1 VAALRANATESG
13 HAALGTETALSAET
27 GLTAQT
33 APAAASAPLAVLLLG
48 PTGSGKTALS
58 LALGERFN
66 GEIVSC
72 DSVAVYRG
80 MDLGTAKPTKEERA
94 RLPHHLID
102 VACPDGPF
110 TAGEYSR
117 QARVAVR
124 QIAGRGRLPIVTG
137 GTGLYLRAL
146 TEGLFAGPERQQ
158 ELRARLELGLARSR
172 ERGSEAWLHRLLS
185 RLDPASA
192 ARIHAND
199 TPKLIRAVEICL
211 SARKRLS
218 AVLDDMELARDP
230 LTGFRLLRIG
240 LNPPRQ
246 ELYRRLNRRAE
257 AMFAAGL
264 LEETRALLA
273 RYGPVRALDSLGY
286 RQAIS
291 VLNGNESL
299 PQAVA
304 AAQQGHRNYA
314 KRQLTWFRR
323 EPEVAWIESFG
334 DQPETIQR
342 AAQLV
347 QSSLTASFTVGGR
360 T

>member
-1 VAALRANATESG
+1 MVATLMLPNTLHPQAG
-13 HAALGTETALSAET
+13 P
-27 GLTAQT
+27 LT
-33 APAAASAPLAVLLLG
+33 VLLLG

-58 LALGERFN
+58 LDLGERFG

-80 MDLGTAKPTKEERA
+80 MDLGSAKPSAAERA

-102 VACPDGPF
+102 VANPDQPF

-117 QARVAVR
+117 QARAALKD
-124 QIAGRGRLPIVTG
+124 IAARGRLPIVTG

-146 TEGLFAGPERQQ
+146 TEGLFAGPERQ
-158 ELRARLELGLARSR
+158 EALR
-172 ERGSEAWLHRLLS
+172 ERLRGSHTRHGAAWLHRLLT

-199 TPKLIRAVEICL
+199 TPKLIRAIEVCL
-211 SARKRLS
+211 AGRKPLS
-218 AVLDDMELARDP
+218 EVLGNQQKARDP

-246 ELYRRLNRRAE
+246 ALYHRLNQRCA

-264 LEETRALLA
+264 IEETRGLLT
-273 RYGPVRALDSLGY
+273 RYGPVKALDSLGY
-286 RQAIS
+286 RQALAALTGTSNVDAAI
-291 VLNGNESL
+291 E
-299 PQAVA
+299 

-323 EPEVAWIESFG
+323 EPEVRWIESFG
-334 DQPETIQR
+334 DQPESVR
-342 AAQLV
+342 AAMEFV
-347 QSSLTASFTVGGR
+347 QANL
-360 T
+360 